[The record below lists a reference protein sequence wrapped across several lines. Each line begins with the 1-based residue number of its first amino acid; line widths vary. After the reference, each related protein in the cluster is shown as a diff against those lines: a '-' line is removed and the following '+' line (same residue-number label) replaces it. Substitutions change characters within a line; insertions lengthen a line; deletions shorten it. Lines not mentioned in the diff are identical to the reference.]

1 MTEQEMYFKET
12 ATKAYILL
20 GIPVN
25 LQGFRCL
32 VECTTMVLN
41 DTPLLKNVTKNLY
54 PLVAKIIE
62 VENGVVERSMR
73 HAIAIG
79 YAKTRFKALGKMIG
93 IDGEPIS
100 YKPTCSE
107 LIALIVEYIRFKSF
121 REGKFAV

>member
-1 MTEQEMYFKET
+1 MSEQEMFYKET

-32 VECTTMVLN
+32 VNCTFMVLN
-41 DTPLLKNVTKNLY
+41 DTSLLKNVTKNLY
-54 PLVAKIIE
+54 PLVAKNLQ
-62 VENGVVERSMR
+62 VENSVVERSMR
-73 HAIAIG
+73 HAISIG
-79 YAKTRFKALGKMIG
+79 YAKTRFKMLGKLLGME
-93 IDGEPIS
+93 GESIN
-100 YKPTCSE
+100 YRPTCSE